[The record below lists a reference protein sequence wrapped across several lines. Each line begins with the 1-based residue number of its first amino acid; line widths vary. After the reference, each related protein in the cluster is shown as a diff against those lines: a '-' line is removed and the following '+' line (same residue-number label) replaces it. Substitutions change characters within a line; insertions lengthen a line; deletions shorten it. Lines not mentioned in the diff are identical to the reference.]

1 MKTSE
6 DAKKSGLYESECCSQ
21 ELIFLKGDTLWRC
34 PRCHGLCQWG
44 LITTFDDDFAA
55 RRCA

>member
-6 DAKKSGLYESECCSQ
+6 DARKSGLYESECCSQ

-34 PRCHGLCQWG
+34 PGCQSLCRWE
-44 LITTFDDDFAA
+44 LIETIHDDSSKTL
-55 RRCA
+55 CA

>member
-44 LITTFDDDFAA
+44 LITTIDDASK